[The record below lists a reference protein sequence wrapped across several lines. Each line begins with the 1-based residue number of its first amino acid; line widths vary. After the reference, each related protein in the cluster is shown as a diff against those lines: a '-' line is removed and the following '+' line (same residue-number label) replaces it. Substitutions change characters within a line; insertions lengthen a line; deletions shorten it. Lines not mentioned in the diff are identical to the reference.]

1 MKTSAIQEQ
10 QYRLRWWTL
19 VFIAVSVVLIVTD
32 ASSVNIALPT
42 LQRELNATVSELQW
56 IISVYIMVFGALMLI
71 AGTLS
76 DRLGRARMLRAGI
89 ILFSG
94 ASLAAAFASSG
105 GQLILWRS
113 IQGVGAAMIL
123 PATLAIITNIFP
135 REERGKAIGV
145 WAGIN
150 GFGIA
155 LGPIIAGLLIERFG
169 WPWVFLYNLPIAAV
183 ALAGGWFLIP
193 DSRDPHP
200 RRLDLPGTILSIT
213 ALSALVFGL
222 IRGGNLG
229 WTDPAV
235 IGSLVGSIVLIV
247 MLVLWEHH
255 TTHPMLDIGFFRSP
269 RFSVGVGAVSITGLS
284 MVGITFALT
293 LYLQFVQG
301 YTPLETGIRF
311 VPLALGLFVGGGSSD
326 RLVTRLGTTRV
337 IALGFLITTILGALA
352 AFWQVETAYW
362 QLGLFFF
369 GIGFSLGYIAA
380 PATDAVMGAL
390 PEAQAGVG
398 SAVNTVM
405 RLVAGAIGVA
415 TLGSA
420 LSTIYSASFE
430 KAAATITGLPA
441 EITKAA
447 SDSVGAAVTIAEK
460 LPAGVGDTLAQVAKE
475 SFMDGWQVM
484 AFVVCGIGV
493 LGVIFTLKFM
503 PPRHEPL
510 PGDNPSPENV
520 PSSSVHT
527 RGIRTH

>member
-1 MKTSAIQEQ
+1 MNTTALRER

-19 VFIAVSVVLIVTD
+19 LFIAASVVLIVTD

-42 LQRELNATVSELQW
+42 LQRELNCTVSELQW
-56 IISVYIMVFGALMLI
+56 IISAYIMVFGALMLL
-71 AGTLS
+71 AGSLG
-76 DRLGRARMLRAGI
+76 DRLGRARMLRSGI
-89 ILFSG
+89 VIFAG
-94 ASLAAAFASSG
+94 ASLAAAFANNG

-123 PATLAIITNIFP
+123 PVTLAIITNIFP

-183 ALAGGWFLIP
+183 ALVGGWFLIP
-193 DSRDPHP
+193 DSRDPDP
-200 RRLDLPGTILSIT
+200 KVLDFPGTILSIT
-213 ALSALVFGL
+213 ALAALVFGL
-222 IRGGNLG
+222 VRGGDLG
-229 WTDPAV
+229 WADPAV
-235 IGSLVGSIVLIV
+235 IGTLTGSIVLIAV
-247 MLVLWEHH
+247 LVFWEHR
-255 TTHPMLDIGFFRSP
+255 TSHPMLDLEFFHYR
-269 RFSVGVGAVSITGLS
+269 RFSVGVGAVSITGLG
-284 MVGITFALT
+284 MVGITFATT

-311 VPLALGLFVGGGSSD
+311 IPLALGLLIGGGSSD
-326 RLVTRLGTTRV
+326 RIVARYGTTRV
-337 IALGFLITTILGALA
+337 IAVGFLILTILAVFA
-352 AFWQVETAYW
+352 IFWQVDTAYW
-362 QLGLFFF
+362 QFGLFFF

-405 RLVAGAIGVA
+405 RMVAGAIGVA
-415 TLGSA
+415 ALGST
-420 LSTIYSASFE
+420 LNTIYSSSFE
-430 KAAATITGLPA
+430 KAAAAIDGLPG
-441 EITKAA
+441 EIVKAA
-447 SDSVGAAVTIAEK
+447 SDSIGAAVTIAEK
-460 LPAGVGDTLAQVAKE
+460 LPAGVGDTIAQVARE

-484 AFVVCGIGV
+484 ASVVCGIGV
-493 LGVIFTLKFM
+493 LGIIFTLKFM

-510 PGDNPSPENV
+510 RGDGPSQEDEKSGSV
-520 PSSSVHT
+520 PV
-527 RGIRTH
+527 GIRTQ